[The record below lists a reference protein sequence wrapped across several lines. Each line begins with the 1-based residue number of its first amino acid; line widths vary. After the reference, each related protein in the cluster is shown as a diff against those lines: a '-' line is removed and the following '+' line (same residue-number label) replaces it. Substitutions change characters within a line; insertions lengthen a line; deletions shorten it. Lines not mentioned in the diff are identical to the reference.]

1 MLVLAL
7 LIQTAFSALPQCMDI
22 GNSLCIAGDT
32 FTPQVNSKDAVLS
45 LDFDTFPITQFNQVV
60 KGS

>member
-1 MLVLAL
+1 MLLIAL
-7 LIQTAFSALPQCMDI
+7 LIQTALTTLPQCMDI

-32 FTPQVNSKDAVLS
+32 FTPKVSSKDAVLS
-45 LDFDTFPITQFNQVV
+45 LDFDTFPITDFNQVV